1 MAKSK
6 LNNTKRYDIKRII
19 TQYVK
24 NEFEKDERF
33 VKFKEKIPYFADLAQ
48 KEYNKVAGITPDVK
62 KFLELTNM
70 WGSISVYSTYYP
82 YYQLTIEIQGC
93 YGYNCSFDLDKL
105 SKDYLY
111 LKDNY
116 RSSCSSSSLAN
127 AYLTSLEEFK
137 TWLDEFDKLNDEYR
151 NMSTKMDAIVD
162 NCKYLEDVKEFL
174 PINEVIKYVDEAL
187 YNCNTFIS
195 VVTDADINLV
205 KDFINK
211 NKNNA

>member
-6 LNNTKRYDIKRII
+6 LNNTKRYEIKRII
-19 TQYVK
+19 AQYVK
-24 NEFEKDERF
+24 NEFEKDEKF

-48 KEYNKVAGITPDVK
+48 KEYNKVAGITKDVK
-62 KFLELTNM
+62 DFLELTNM
-70 WGSISVYSTYYP
+70 WGSISAYSTYYS

-93 YGYNCSFDLDKL
+93 YGYNCSFNLDKL
-105 SKDYLY
+105 SKDYPY
-111 LKDNY
+111 LKDTY

-127 AYLTSLEEFK
+127 SYLQSLEEFN
-137 TWLDEFDKLNDEYR
+137 TWLNDFEKLNDEY
-151 NMSTKMDAIVD
+151 NAMQNKMNAIVD

>member
-1 MAKSK
+1 MAKTK
-6 LNNTKRYDIKRII
+6 LNNTKRYEIKKII
-19 TQYVK
+19 NQYIK

-33 VKFKEKIPYFADLAQ
+33 AKFKEKIPYFTDLAQ

-70 WGSISVYSTYYP
+70 WGSISAYSTYYP
-82 YYQLTIEIQGC
+82 YYQLNIEIQGC

-105 SKDYLY
+105 SEDYPY

-127 AYLTSLEEFK
+127 SYLQSLEEFA
-137 TWLDEFDKLNDEYR
+137 TWLNEFEKLNDEYR
-151 NMSTKMDAIVD
+151 NLDTKMDSIVD

-205 KDFINK
+205 KNFINK